1 MQKRLLKELKQFKEN
16 PTPNI
21 FIEDTDDLRLWRVN
35 LIGTENSLYA
45 GEKFMLQFVF
55 PNDYPMEAPEVIFVQ
70 NPAKN
75 IIIPKHPHIYS
86 NGHICLDVL
95 YSGWS
100 PVLTASSLAISILS
114 MLSSATEKV
123 PPKDNDMYVANC
135 HGRSP
140 KSTRWWFHDD
150 KV

>member
-86 NGHICLDVL
+86 NGKQAHKRVILL
-95 YSGWS
+95 YTRRHHLLHHHYPHS
-100 PVLTASSLAISILS
+100 PLT
-114 MLSSATEKV
+114 
-123 PPKDNDMYVANC
+123 PK
-135 HGRSP
+135 
-140 KSTRWWFHDD
+140 TT
-150 KV
+150 